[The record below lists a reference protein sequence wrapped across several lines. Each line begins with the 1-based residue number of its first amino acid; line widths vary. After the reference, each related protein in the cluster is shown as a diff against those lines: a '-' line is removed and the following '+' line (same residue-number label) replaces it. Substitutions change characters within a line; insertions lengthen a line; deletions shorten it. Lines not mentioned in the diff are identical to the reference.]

1 MAGHYDEVE
10 GGLALRWVEVLLK
23 MSLIQVG
30 MRKSLLNSACVVWEE
45 ERCIPTE
52 KKVGVD

>member
-30 MRKSLLNSACVVWEE
+30 MRKSLLNSAGGVWEE
-45 ERCIPTE
+45 ER
-52 KKVGVD
+52 